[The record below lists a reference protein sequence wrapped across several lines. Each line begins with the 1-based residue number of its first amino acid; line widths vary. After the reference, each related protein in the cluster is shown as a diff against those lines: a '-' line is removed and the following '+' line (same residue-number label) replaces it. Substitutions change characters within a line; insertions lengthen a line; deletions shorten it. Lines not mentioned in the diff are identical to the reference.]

1 MDSIEKCAEG
11 ELMTKEKIKA
21 FIVDHFLFGERGLE
35 DDEPLFES
43 GIIDSLGLIKLLAF
57 IEETFNVSLNMSE
70 IDIEDFNTL
79 DDILKT
85 IKRKMDQSCS

>member
-1 MDSIEKCAEG
+1 M
-11 ELMTKEKIKA
+11 KEKIKN
-21 FIVDHFLFGERGLE
+21 FIVENFLFGERGLE

-43 GIIDSLGLIKLLAF
+43 GIIDSLSLIKLLAF
-57 IEETFNVSLNMSE
+57 IEETFNISLNMSE

-85 IKRKMDQSCS
+85 IKRKMDQSC